1 MSGTT
6 LGPATNQPLL
16 LDLLS
21 MPTTIVVLH
30 ARGSSKLTLQ
40 LKKFARVERIWIISV
55 ALHHS

>member
-1 MSGTT
+1 MH
-6 LGPATNQPLL
+6 
-16 LDLLS
+16 
-21 MPTTIVVLH
+21 TTIVVLH